1 MKTSIIK
8 KNSLISA
15 AFGIALIS
23 SSSFVGCGSGDDN
36 GTDAGTTAIVQL
48 AEGLGECSA
57 SNEGAVFWDESE
69 NKAYVCSMGNWVD
82 DAQTDNSLSSEHNT
96 DELSSS
102 SKNGGIVDNPGSM
115 GLDVSSNSEK
125 TGSST
130 SNLSSSTILS
140 SSSQKTIS
148 SSSKQDNASSSS
160 SSKKTSS
167 ASTGSKFANGVLTD
181 YRDGHTYGAV
191 TIGLQ
196 TWMSENLNFASDNSS
211 CYNNDENNCAKYGR
225 LYKWA
230 AAVNKSE
237 SSCGEGYT
245 CSLPSGKIQGVCPSE
260 WHLPSKAEFET
271 LISAIGG
278 RNIAGKIL
286 KATTIN
292 GSDDFAFA
300 ALPAGYEPDGGDF
313 LNEGRG
319 AYFWS
324 SEEGSGTYGPYE
336 AYHMSLNS
344 ASVVAYLS
352 TGGKSNG
359 YSVRCIKD
367 VPWNPYVISSSSS
380 QNTSSSS
387 SQSNSS
393 SSIESTPDDGTFT
406 DSRDGKK
413 YKTVTIIV
421 GIGKWQIWMAENLN
435 YNMENSYCYEDDVN
449 NCQKYGRLYT
459 WSAATNACPE
469 GWTLPSTIDW
479 NTLMHGDG
487 NGEGWSAAGRLL
499 KSTEGWYNNGNGP
512 DRYHFTALPAGFRTS
527 GGTFRNESNG
537 AYFWSSMD
545 DGDNKADLVSLNYA
559 ENAAGANE
567 YDKEYGLSVR
577 CIKNPNGNSSFEGYG
592 SLTDSRDGQ
601 VYQTVE
607 IGEQTWMAQNLN
619 YKTTRSF
626 YHSVCYEN
634 NESNCVKYGRL
645 YTWATAM
652 DSAGEYGSNGKGCG
666 YGKECS
672 PKYPTRGICP
682 EGWHLPTIKEWQYL
696 RDAVGSTS
704 AGKKLKSTSGWLI
717 DNGLDLFGFS
727 ALPAGAEY
735 GNLDFGD
742 VREYAIFWSATPYSD
757 AVDPIAAKYVYLEY
771 NQNEMSI
778 SQEGKKVGMS
788 IRCLKDN

>member
-8 KNSLISA
+8 KSSLISA

-36 GTDAGTTAIVQL
+36 GTDAGSSTTVLL
-48 AEGLGECSA
+48 ADGLGECSI
-57 SNEGAVFWDESE
+57 SNEGTVFWDEQE
-69 NKAYVCSMGNWVD
+69 NKTYVCSMGNWLIDV
-82 DAQTDNSLSSEHNT
+82 QQDNDISSDLNT
-96 DELSSS
+96 ELSSS
-102 SKNGGIVDNPGSM
+102 SKNEGTVTNLDSLDIGI
-115 GLDVSSNSEK
+115 SSNSVK
-125 TGSST
+125 SCS
-130 SNLSSSTILS
+130 SNLSSSFFLS
-140 SSSQKTIS
+140 SSSLKTTTS
-148 SSSKQDNASSSS
+148 SSGQNYSSSNS
-160 SSKKTSS
+160 NHDPQ
-167 ASTGSKFANGVLTD
+167 STGSKFVNGILTD
-181 YRDGHTYGAV
+181 YRDGHIYEAV
-191 TIGLQ
+191 TIGSQ
-196 TWMSENLNFASDNSS
+196 TWMAENLNFASDNSS

-237 SSCGEGYT
+237 SSCGEGHT

-278 RNIAGKIL
+278 RNIAGKVL

-300 ALPAGYEPDGGDF
+300 ALPAGYEPDGGNF
-313 LNEGRG
+313 LNKGRG

-344 ASVVAYLS
+344 ASAVAYLS

-359 YSVRCIKD
+359 YSIRCIKD

-387 SQSNSS
+387 SQSYSS
-393 SSIESTPDDGTFT
+393 SSKESTPDDGTFT

-487 NGEGWSAAGRLL
+487 EGWSAAGRLL

-512 DRYHFTALPAGFRTS
+512 DSYHFTALPAGFRTS
-527 GGTFRNESNG
+527 GGSFRNESNC

-757 AVDPIAAKYVYLEY
+757 AVDPIAAKYVYLKY

>member
-8 KNSLISA
+8 KSSLISA

-36 GTDAGTTAIVQL
+36 GTDADTTAIVQL

-82 DAQTDNSLSSEHNT
+82 DAQIDNSLSSEHNT
-96 DELSSS
+96 DELSGS
-102 SKNGGIVDNPGSM
+102 SKNDEMINNPDSLGSGI
-115 GLDVSSNSEK
+115 SSNKER
-125 TGSST
+125 SS
-130 SNLSSSTILS
+130 SSSGNGGLSSSTVLS

-160 SSKKTSS
+160 NSKKNSS
-167 ASTGSKFANGVLTD
+167 SSMGSKFANGVLTD

-191 TIGLQ
+191 TIGSQ

-237 SSCGEGYT
+237 KSCGFGNT
-245 CSLPSGKIQGVCPSE
+245 CSLPSKKIQGVCPSE
-260 WHLPSKAEFET
+260 WLLPSKAEFET

-387 SQSNSS
+387 QYTSS
-393 SSIESTPDDGTFT
+393 SSQNISSSSSQSVSSSSTGSTLVDDILT
-406 DSRDGKK
+406 DYRDGKT
-413 YKTVTIIV
+413 YRTVK
-421 GIGKWQIWMAENLN
+421 IGKQRWMAENLN
-435 YNMENSYCYEDDVN
+435 YKISYSVCYDRDNS
-449 NCQKYGRLYT
+449 NCEMYGRLYR
-459 WSAATNACPE
+459 WQAAMGSICESCSGVFSGGRVRGACPE
-469 GWTLPSTIDW
+469 RWHLPSKEEFE
-479 NTLMHGDG
+479 TLIEAVGG
-487 NGEGWSAAGRLL
+487 IENASVL
-499 KSTEGWYNNGNGP
+499 KSSSGWNENGNGS
-512 DRYHFTALPAGFRTS
+512 D
-527 GGTFRNESNG
+527 TF
-537 AYFWSSMD
+537 M
-545 DGDNKADLVSLNYA
+545 
-559 ENAAGANE
+559 
-567 YDKEYGLSVR
+567 
-577 CIKNPNGNSSFEGYG
+577 
-592 SLTDSRDGQ
+592 
-601 VYQTVE
+601 
-607 IGEQTWMAQNLN
+607 
-619 YKTTRSF
+619 
-626 YHSVCYEN
+626 
-634 NESNCVKYGRL
+634 
-645 YTWATAM
+645 
-652 DSAGEYGSNGKGCG
+652 
-666 YGKECS
+666 
-672 PKYPTRGICP
+672 
-682 EGWHLPTIKEWQYL
+682 
-696 RDAVGSTS
+696 
-704 AGKKLKSTSGWLI
+704 
-717 DNGLDLFGFS
+717 FS
-727 ALPAGAEY
+727 ALPVGECNINSVECHNK
-735 GNLDFGD
+735 GN
-742 VREYAIFWSATPYSD
+742 YATFWSSTTEDYS
-757 AVDPIAAKYVYLEY
+757 AAKAYSFVLYAKYPAELDAATIGNSYGYSVRCVYDFE
-771 NQNEMSI
+771 
-778 SQEGKKVGMS
+778 
-788 IRCLKDN
+788 R

>member
-82 DAQTDNSLSSEHNT
+82 DAQTDNNLSSEHNM

-102 SKNGGIVDNPGSM
+102 SKNGGIVDNPYSL

-167 ASTGSKFANGVLTD
+167 ASTGSKFANGILTD

-191 TIGLQ
+191 TIGSQ
-196 TWMSENLNFASDNSS
+196 TWMSENLNFASDSS
-211 CYNNDENNCAKYGR
+211 FCYNNDEKNCAKYGR

-237 SSCGEGYT
+237 ESCGFGNT

-286 KATTIN
+286 KATIIN
-292 GSDDFAFA
+292 GSDDYAFA
-300 ALPAGYEPDGGDF
+300 TLPAGYKPDGGDF
-313 LNEGRG
+313 LNEGSG

-324 SEEGSGTYGPYE
+324 SEEASGTYERYS
-336 AYHMSLNS
+336 AYRMSLNS

-387 SQSNSS
+387 QYTSS
-393 SSIESTPDDGTFT
+393 SSQNISSSSTGSTLVDDILT
-406 DSRDGKK
+406 DYRDGKT
-413 YKTVTIIV
+413 YRTVK
-421 GIGKWQIWMAENLN
+421 IGKQRWMAENLN
-435 YNMENSYCYEDDVN
+435 YKVYESVCYNFDEN
-449 NCQKYGRLYT
+449 NCEKYGRLYK
-459 WSAATNACPE
+459 WESATCKNVACADFSGRGRGVCPE
-469 GWTLPSTIDW
+469 
-479 NTLMHGDG
+479 H
-487 NGEGWSAAGRLL
+487 
-499 KSTEGWYNNGNGP
+499 
-512 DRYHFTALPAGFRTS
+512 
-527 GGTFRNESNG
+527 
-537 AYFWSSMD
+537 
-545 DGDNKADLVSLNYA
+545 
-559 ENAAGANE
+559 
-567 YDKEYGLSVR
+567 
-577 CIKNPNGNSSFEGYG
+577 
-592 SLTDSRDGQ
+592 
-601 VYQTVE
+601 
-607 IGEQTWMAQNLN
+607 
-619 YKTTRSF
+619 
-626 YHSVCYEN
+626 
-634 NESNCVKYGRL
+634 
-645 YTWATAM
+645 
-652 DSAGEYGSNGKGCG
+652 
-666 YGKECS
+666 
-672 PKYPTRGICP
+672 
-682 EGWHLPTIKEWQYL
+682 WHLPSKKEFETLIETIGGEKN
-696 RDAVGSTS
+696 VCS
-704 AGKKLKSTSGWLI
+704 ALTSTSGWEENN
-717 DNGLDLFGFS
+717 NGSDAFLFS
-727 ALPAGAEY
+727 ALPAGVYYSNTY
-735 GNLDFGD
+735 GDFRNEGKWTG
-742 VREYAIFWSATPYSD
+742 FWSSTSNDSSQVYGLEIHPPYCSF
-757 AVDPIAAKYVYLEY
+757 PLSKYSYSFYGYELSVRCVYDLE
-771 NQNEMSI
+771 
-778 SQEGKKVGMS
+778 
-788 IRCLKDN
+788 R

>member
-8 KNSLISA
+8 KSSLISA

-36 GTDAGTTAIVQL
+36 GTDADTTAIVQL

-102 SKNGGIVDNPGSM
+102 SKNGGIVDNPGSL

-130 SNLSSSTILS
+130 SNLSSSFILS
-140 SSSQKTIS
+140 SSSLKTTTS
-148 SSSKQDNASSSS
+148 SSGQNFSSSNS
-160 SSKKTSS
+160 NHDPL
-167 ASTGSKFANGVLTD
+167 STGSKFVNGILTD

-191 TIGLQ
+191 TIGSQ

-237 SSCGEGYT
+237 SSCGEGHT

-260 WHLPSKAEFET
+260 WHLPSRAEFET

-300 ALPAGYEPDGGDF
+300 ALPAGYKAESEGF
-313 LNEGRG
+313 LNEGSG

-367 VPWNPYVISSSSS
+367 FPWNPYVIISSSS
-380 QNTSSSS
+380 QNISSSS

-487 NGEGWSAAGRLL
+487 EGWSAAGWLL
-499 KSTEGWYNNGNGP
+499 KSTEGWYNNGNGR
-512 DRYHFTALPAGFRTS
+512 DSYHFTALPAGFRTS

-559 ENAAGANE
+559 GNAAGANE

-727 ALPAGAEY
+727 ALPVGADYISEY
-735 GNLDFGD
+735 GEKQKFAN
-742 VREYAIFWSATPYSD
+742 FWSATPYSD
-757 AVDPIAAKYVYLEY
+757 AVDPIAAKYVYLKY

>member
-8 KNSLISA
+8 KSSLISA

-102 SKNGGIVDNPGSM
+102 SKNGGIVDNPGSP

-167 ASTGSKFANGVLTD
+167 ESTGSKFANGVLTD

-191 TIGLQ
+191 TIGSQ

-237 SSCGEGYT
+237 SSCGEGHT

-324 SEEGSGTYGPYE
+324 SEEGSDTYGPYE

-359 YSVRCIKD
+359 YSIRCIKD
-367 VPWNPYVISSSSS
+367 VPWNPYVINSSSSQNISSSSS
-380 QNTSSSS
+380 QNNSSSS
-387 SQSNSS
+387 SQSISS
-393 SSIESTPDDGTFT
+393 SSTGSTLVNDILT
-406 DSRDGKK
+406 DYRDGKT
-413 YKTVTIIV
+413 YRTVK
-421 GIGKWQIWMAENLN
+421 IGNQRWMAENLN
-435 YNMENSYCYEDDVN
+435 YKVRFSVCYNKEESYCET
-449 NCQKYGRLYT
+449 YGRLYDWET
-459 WSAATNACPE
+459 ATCANSACADFSGRGRGVCPE
-469 GWTLPSTIDW
+469 
-479 NTLMHGDG
+479 H
-487 NGEGWSAAGRLL
+487 
-499 KSTEGWYNNGNGP
+499 
-512 DRYHFTALPAGFRTS
+512 
-527 GGTFRNESNG
+527 
-537 AYFWSSMD
+537 
-545 DGDNKADLVSLNYA
+545 
-559 ENAAGANE
+559 
-567 YDKEYGLSVR
+567 
-577 CIKNPNGNSSFEGYG
+577 
-592 SLTDSRDGQ
+592 
-601 VYQTVE
+601 
-607 IGEQTWMAQNLN
+607 
-619 YKTTRSF
+619 
-626 YHSVCYEN
+626 
-634 NESNCVKYGRL
+634 
-645 YTWATAM
+645 
-652 DSAGEYGSNGKGCG
+652 
-666 YGKECS
+666 
-672 PKYPTRGICP
+672 
-682 EGWHLPTIKEWQYL
+682 WHLPSKTELETLIETIGGEEH
-696 RDAVGSTS
+696 VCS
-704 AGKKLKSTSGWLI
+704 ALASTSGWNENINSSDAFL
-717 DNGLDLFGFS
+717 FS
-727 ALPAGAEY
+727 ALPAGICY
-735 GNLDFGD
+735 ISDFYDSGMD
-742 VREYAIFWSATPYSD
+742 CRSEGIWTGFWSSTTSDGEEYYLKMHAPYCSFPLSKVSS
-757 AVDPIAAKYVYLEY
+757 AYGYALSVRCVYDF
-771 NQNEMSI
+771 
-778 SQEGKKVGMS
+778 KK
-788 IRCLKDN
+788 